1 MRRALPLAAL
11 LALASCF
18 TMPPRA
24 PSGIL
29 EEIEAAEITAQEL
42 SASATNLTCTKF
54 VAGNCVEPGKAFSPD
69 AGLRYQQQFQDVRKA
84 LRTAKALGKGGVAEC
99 LGAARAQAACL
110 AAAKGL
116 MAELEQQVL
125 QAQQGAKP

>member
-1 MRRALPLAAL
+1 MRRILLLAAL

-18 TMPPRA
+18 TMPKA
-24 PSGIL
+24 PSGVL

-125 QAQQGAKP
+125 KAQQGAKP